1 MNNFAIAI
9 SLGLQYGVP
18 LDEYVSAYV
27 GTKFEPSGKVYGND
41 RILSATSILDYIFRE
56 LAISYLNREDL
67 AHTPSIG
74 NIEKQFEEKPEDVND
89 DQSQLLK
96 IVKDIS
102 SKGFLRSNYKKKLV
116 DLSDIR
122 INLKGKK

>member
-1 MNNFAIAI
+1 M
-9 SLGLQYGVP
+9 QY
-18 LDEYVSAYV
+18 
-27 GTKFEPSGKVYGND
+27 
-41 RILSATSILDYIFRE
+41 
-56 LAISYLNREDL
+56 LA
-67 AHTPSIG
+67 G
-74 NIEKQFEEKPEDVND
+74 NIEKQSEGNPEEINEA
-89 DQSQLLK
+89 QSQFLK

>member
-1 MNNFAIAI
+1 MLKDKISSTDFANIIPKIGADPDEINN
-9 SLGLQYGVP
+9 
-18 LDEYVSAYV
+18 
-27 GTKFEPSGKVYGND
+27 
-41 RILSATSILDYIFRE
+41 
-56 LAISYLNREDL
+56 EDQNQ
-67 AHTPSIG
+67 I
-74 NIEKQFEEKPEDVND
+74 
-89 DQSQLLK
+89 LK

>member
-1 MNNFAIAI
+1 M
-9 SLGLQYGVP
+9 
-18 LDEYVSAYV
+18 
-27 GTKFEPSGKVYGND
+27 
-41 RILSATSILDYIFRE
+41 
-56 LAISYLNREDL
+56 NREDL

-74 NIEKQFEEKPEDVND
+74 VTEKQTDEKAEDIND
-89 DQSQLLK
+89 HQNQILK

>member
-1 MNNFAIAI
+1 M
-9 SLGLQYGVP
+9 S
-18 LDEYVSAYV
+18 E
-27 GTKFEPSGKVYGND
+27 
-41 RILSATSILDYIFRE
+41 E
-56 LAISYLNREDL
+56 LENL
-67 AHTPSIG
+67 
-74 NIEKQFEEKPEDVND
+74 EKQIEEKSEDINV
-89 DQSQLLK
+89 DQNQLLK